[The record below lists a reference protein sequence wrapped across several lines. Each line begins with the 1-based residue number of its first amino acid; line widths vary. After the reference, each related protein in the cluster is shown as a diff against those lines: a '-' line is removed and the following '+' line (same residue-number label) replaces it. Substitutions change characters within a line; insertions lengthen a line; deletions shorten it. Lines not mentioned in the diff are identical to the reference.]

1 LNARASI
8 AEFLPGLKIAIT
20 EIPGHLDEQ
29 QLQQQGLLGK
39 IGSKYTGSLHETSD
53 RSWVASA
60 ANMCYLWNSIGRA
73 PHESLDERNSVLA
86 RISNRCAGNCCQHES
101 CGGAERN

>member
-53 RSWVASA
+53 RSWAASA
-60 ANMCYLWNSIGRA
+60 REHVLLVEKKLKLR
-73 PHESLDERNSVLA
+73 PERVIFQSWK
-86 RISNRCAGNCCQHES
+86 EK
-101 CGGAERN
+101 